1 MGDETSMT
9 IHPERLEQIET
20 KIAYL
25 EYTNAQ
31 LSEVV
36 LLQERDIE
44 MLRTELSALR
54 SRLDAAKGAGSPW
67 TTEDERP
74 PHY

>member
-1 MGDETSMT
+1 MPPQLD
-9 IHPERLEQIET
+9 RLEQIET

-25 EYTNAQ
+25 EHANAQ

-44 MLRTELSALR
+44 ALRNQVSALR
-54 SRLDAAKGAGSPW
+54 SRLDAGKGGESPW
-67 TTEDERP
+67 TAEDERP

>member
-1 MGDETSMT
+1 MSL
-9 IHPERLEQIET
+9 HLERLEQIET

-25 EYTNAQ
+25 EHANAQ

-44 MLRTELSALR
+44 NLRAQLSALCL
-54 SRLDAAKGAGSPW
+54 RLDAAKGGESPW
-67 TTEDERP
+67 TPEEERP